1 MNGENMPRL
10 TISAATTAL
19 LTSSIVQAADPITL
33 RGIGSLHVGGLTGAI
48 WETTPDGHEG
58 WLKRKG
64 LTK

>member
-1 MNGENMPRL
+1 MPRL
-10 TISAATTAL
+10 TIGAATAAL
-19 LTSSIVQAADPITL
+19 LTSSIVRAADPATL
-33 RGIGSLHVGGLTGAI
+33 RGIGSFHVGGLTSAT